1 MKTTLSD
8 FLQVIIEFFVRLLAA
23 CVNLIMSLITVLIG
37 FFYRKGMPESKK
49 VLITGPTSGLG
60 RGFAK
65 EYCQTATDLY
75 LIGRSQEKLDELKTE
90 LNTINSNCAVH
101 LYCCDIA
108 SEEFTSVLE
117 SIAST
122 EDVFLSIPQYNR
134 FSTRLI
140 WSLPMLA

>member
-1 MKTTLSD
+1 MKTSLSD
-8 FLQVIIEFFVRLLAA
+8 FLQIACEFAIRVLAA
-23 CVNLIMSLITVLIG
+23 GLNLIASSIIFIIS
-37 FFYRKGMPESKK
+37 FFKGKGMPEPKK

-60 RGFAK
+60 RGLAK

-75 LIGRSQEKLDELKTE
+75 LIGRNQEKLDELKTE

-117 SIAST
+117 SISST
-122 EDVFLSIPQYNR
+122 EDVFFPYS
-134 FSTRLI
+134 LI
-140 WSLPMLA
+140 QSFFN